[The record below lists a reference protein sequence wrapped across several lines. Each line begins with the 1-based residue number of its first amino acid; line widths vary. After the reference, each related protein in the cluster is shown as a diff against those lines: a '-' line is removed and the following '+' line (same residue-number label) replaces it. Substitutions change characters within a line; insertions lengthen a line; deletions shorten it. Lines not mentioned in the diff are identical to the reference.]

1 MMASAAVLVSCQE
14 KEENLGVPEITLDPT
29 TLEFGQQGGVDNA
42 KTLTV
47 TSTRD
52 WTIEQDENEKW
63 VTFSPASGSASSEP
77 QTVTVTVT
85 DNNES
90 DRTATIRFT
99 ATNETVYQDLTVRQ
113 TGTTEVQYSTI
124 ESIRNLAKTGET
136 VVVDNGAKIKATVVS
151 SIDLNNQSAG
161 QNVYVQD
168 ETAGIMLRFE
178 SFKEDQVPAFGDE
191 LEVDL
196 SGQSLEFYNGTLQI
210 NNIPYANAVKLS
222 SGNTVEAKEVSIEDF
237 LANKYEGQYIAV
249 GPVQVV
255 SEDLDKTF
263 AYEAS
268 SDRFT
273 EIAVE
278 DQNGNTFVVYSG
290 RYSAQSL
297 IDLAVPQGSGM
308 LKGVAMIYNS
318 KIQLSLSQLTD
329 IEGMTG
335 ARFED
340 APAQEMAIADVF
352 STDARNIITK
362 GQVIAVSNISFIIND
377 GGDENLYIYTR
388 ETPSVN
394 VGDVVRVTGEKATYG
409 QGSPAL
415 VQLSSPTVET
425 ISESITAREQT
436 PSVLTSAQIDTY
448 YSASSP
454 MIQVTGMIVKN
465 GSHTNIDFG
474 GSVQGTPVSSSFD
487 EQFVEGQNLVITGYF
502 AGING
507 GGYFSILPTAVEQSS
522 EPYFNISESSMSFSA
537 TGGDHAFSINSNVEW
552 TVTSDAEWL
561 TVNPANGNG
570 TAEVT
575 ATATENT
582 ASGPRE
588 ATITVSTTADVATKS
603 YEIAVTQAAPASG
616 DAKYYVKV
624 TSAPSDWSGQYLIVY
639 EGEEGNLAFD
649 GSLTTLDAVNDY
661 KEVTISGNGI
671 ESNDEVN
678 AISFTIESSGS
689 GYNIKSASGYYIYQT
704 SDANGLKSSTSV
716 PEDINTITYDST
728 DGSKIECNGAVLRFN
743 STSNQMRFRYYKSS
757 SYTNQKPIS
766 LYKLAE

>member
-1 MMASAAVLVSCQE
+1 MFRRSLW
-14 KEENLGVPEITLDPT
+14 TLRPSNSDSR
-29 TLEFGQQGGVDNA
+29 GGEDNSQ
-42 KTLTV
+42 TLTV

-90 DRTATIRFT
+90 DRTATIVFKA
-99 ATNETVYQDLTVRQ
+99 ATVRKELTVTQKGPNGSVEDSYVYHNDFDKERATEPWPDLASFEGWHNETGSGIANVTYSYSGMQVRANGFSDNQYSLYKDQASGANNLFFQTSPYFSVENIALNADNRNYRLSFGVTKYNGDEADNHVTPEVFHVYLSNDGQKWVEIVDYAFASGSAPDGSWDLAYKVFSVPAETQSLYLYFKADVASGFRIDDLTLSVSSES
-113 TGTTEVQYSTI
+113 GTEIDFSQGGEI
-124 ESIRNLAKTGET
+124 EGSET
-136 VVVDNGAKIKATVVS
+136 VSGSIADVLAAEDDTPVSTQGTIMAFYDRGFILSDGTDNILVYGGEGYSIEASAGATVSVSGTRDTFNGVAQIGSPDVTVVS
-151 SIDLNNQSAG
+151 EG
-161 QNVYVQD
+161 
-168 ETAGIMLRFE
+168 ETP
-178 SFKEDQVPAFGDE
+178 SYPQPKV
-191 LEVDL
+191 L
-196 SGQSLEFYNGTLQI
+196 SGTAADDY
-210 NNIPYANAVKLS
+210 LS
-222 SGNTVEAKEVSIEDF
+222 SGVCEYIQYEGVLSAGSHYNVSIPGASTAIGSIAYPLSDLNITDFDGMTVTVTGYYIGTSSGKYISTLVPIGGIEVSDSDYF
-237 LANKYEGQYIAV
+237 T
-249 GPVQVV
+249 V
-255 SEDLDKTF
+255 S
-263 AYEAS
+263 
-268 SDRFT
+268 T
-273 EIAVE
+273 E
-278 DQNGNTFVVYSG
+278 S
-290 RYSAQSL
+290 
-297 IDLAVPQGSGM
+297 
-308 LKGVAMIYNS
+308 
-318 KIQLSLSQLTD
+318 LSLS
-329 IEGMTG
+329 
-335 ARFED
+335 A
-340 APAQEMAIADVF
+340 AAN
-352 STDARNIITK
+352 ST
-362 GQVIAVSNISFIIND
+362 
-377 GGDENLYIYTR
+377 
-388 ETPSVN
+388 
-394 VGDVVRVTGEKATYG
+394 AT
-409 QGSPAL
+409 
-415 VQLSSPTVET
+415 
-425 ISESITAREQT
+425 
-436 PSVLTSAQIDTY
+436 
-448 YSASSP
+448 
-454 MIQVTGMIVKN
+454 
-465 GSHTNIDFG
+465 
-474 GSVQGTPVSSSFD
+474 
-487 EQFVEGQNLVITGYF
+487 
-502 AGING
+502 
-507 GGYFSILPTAVEQSS
+507 
-522 EPYFNISESSMSFSA
+522 
-537 TGGDHAFSINSNVEW
+537 FSINSNVEW